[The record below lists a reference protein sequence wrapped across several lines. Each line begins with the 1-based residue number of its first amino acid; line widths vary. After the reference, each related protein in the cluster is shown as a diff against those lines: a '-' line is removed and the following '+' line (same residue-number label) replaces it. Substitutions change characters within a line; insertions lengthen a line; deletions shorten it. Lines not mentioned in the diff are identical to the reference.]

1 MLICLPTC
9 VNKLDVLIIRSRH
22 WALVNVISITKFCTQ
37 HILLWRETVYL
48 NRKLTQ
54 FTKSYI
60 TIYIHNNVS
69 IVRFDCC
76 CFSALAPSLSSFFL
90 LSFFH
95 SWRVGSTA
103 LLGKFFPCPPFHHQL
118 IRLVRFRNL
127 RSFQSERAREKRKGE
142 RSVLYSSAAVTLF
155 IFSTSLFLSIQFF
168 FLPLSFSSA
177 IPSPRVSYNHYYE
190 QPTLSCIQNN

>member
-1 MLICLPTC
+1 MLS
-9 VNKLDVLIIRSRH
+9 VLQSSVHSTYYYGEKPFIWIENWPS
-22 WALVNVISITKFCTQ
+22 
-37 HILLWRETVYL
+37 LLRAEY
-48 NRKLTQ
+48 
-54 FTKSYI
+54 
-60 TIYIHNNVS
+60 NNVS

-127 RSFQSERAREKRKGE
+127 RSHSRASERERREKV
-142 RSVLYSSAAVTLF
+142 SAVFCIHLQLLLYLF
-155 IFSTSLFLSIQFF
+155 S
-168 FLPLSFSSA
+168 LPLSFSLYNFFFFLSLSRQQ
-177 IPSPRVSYNHYYE
+177 SPVQEFHITTIMSSQHYLASRIIS
-190 QPTLSCIQNN
+190 QSSNKN